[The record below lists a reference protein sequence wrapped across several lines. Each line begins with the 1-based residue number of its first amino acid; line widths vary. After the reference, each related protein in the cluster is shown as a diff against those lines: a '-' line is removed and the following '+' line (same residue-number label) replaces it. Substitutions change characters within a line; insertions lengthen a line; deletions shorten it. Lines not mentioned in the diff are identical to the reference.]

1 MLISAFYGFF
11 GGFFGFSGCFG
22 RLFWLFRPRKSFS
35 LHSGARKVLFK
46 ASRKSSA
53 LPEVSEWM
61 TTKRGR
67 LPKGV
72 LPFAPIPGAL
82 GLGDLRAVPRHDNTH
97 ANAVARP
104 VRPCGRRTRTRRTPR
119 CARFFLRFFANFG
132 LFFVIFCSHRG
143 YYYNLYR
150 EVI

>member
-1 MLISAFYGFF
+1 MRLLFAHIGFF

-104 VRPCGRRTRTRRTPR
+104 VRPCGAGAGEREQAERHG
-119 CARFFLRFFANFG
+119 AHGFFLRFFANFG
-132 LFFVIFCSHRG
+132 LFFVIFCSLG
-143 YYYNLYR
+143 
-150 EVI
+150 VIIT